1 MSKNNILVSF
11 NVKRDVKEDFKE
23 LCDWHNISMS
33 GRINELMRLFVKE
46 NYKELGDF
54 RNRSKS
60 KWDRSAIEDWRDK
73 LWG

>member
-1 MSKNNILVSF
+1 MSKSNILVSF

-54 RNRSKS
+54 RKRSKS